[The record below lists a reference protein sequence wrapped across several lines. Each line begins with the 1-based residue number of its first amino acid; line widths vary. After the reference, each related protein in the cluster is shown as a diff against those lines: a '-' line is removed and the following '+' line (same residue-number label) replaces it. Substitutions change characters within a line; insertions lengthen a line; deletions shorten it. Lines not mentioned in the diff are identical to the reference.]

1 VNAVNE
7 RVNEFVSGA
16 VRKPFDKQ
24 LVDVT
29 LCNLKSYVSRVL
41 TCAQL
46 VHLFVWVSI
55 ALTLRFGARAT

>member
-1 VNAVNE
+1 MNAVNE

-41 TCAQL
+41 TCAN
-46 VHLFVWVSI
+46 WSI
-55 ALTLRFGARAT
+55 YLYGFR